1 MEMPAIRRRPL
12 PVEWL
17 LQPGKQR
24 VHVLFLHTARE
35 WSGTARL
42 FARAG
47 RGISERGAKVT
58 LLVTP
63 DSNVH
68 LAVSPRRDPGQA
80 RHTPI
85 PEPFEIIPFATDGL
99 FFSAA
104 RRLKRIFRRW
114 DADAIFVTTDREHL
128 IAATACWMSSNG
140 SVVRWT
146 PAGKKLEMGV
156 SGRWANRLARTSYLF
171 ASEKDRRIAIIPK
184 NAIES
189 SVAEIGV
196 DVATYPAD
204 DGKVEV
210 EPASDQKSASDQRPV
225 NDQKLVND
233 QKPAEELKYI
243 VCVYDPTS
251 RGRAATAI
259 RTMSMLS
266 PRHPNLRLM
275 IVGPGSDD
283 EDLRMQA
290 AALRVLHIV
299 SFLGERDDVVSLMQG
314 AHLGWVVADADTG
327 VYGVLDL
334 MALGIPTVA
343 SEDGVAQRYI
353 ANGISGTLYPPDDS
367 ASTAAAV
374 AGMLNRED
382 ARETMGKAA
391 RTRVAREFPETQMI
405 EGFDRAANNARTK
418 GRSQG

>member
-1 MEMPAIRRRPL
+1 
-12 PVEWL
+12 
-17 LQPGKQR
+17 
-24 VHVLFLHTARE
+24 VHVLFLHSARE

-58 LLVTP
+58 FLVAP

-68 LAVSPRRDPGQA
+68 LTVSPRRDPGQA

-85 PEPFEIIPFATDGL
+85 HEPFEIIPFSTEGL

-104 RRLKRIFRRW
+104 RRLKSIFRRW
-114 DADAIFVTTDREHL
+114 DADAVFVTTDREHL
-128 IAATACWMSSNG
+128 IAATACWMARNG
-140 SVVRWT
+140 SIVRWT
-146 PAGKKLEMGV
+146 PAGKKLEMTL
-156 SGRWANRLARTSYLF
+156 SGRWAARLTRTSYLF
-171 ASEKDRRIAIIPK
+171 ASETDRRVADIPK
-184 NAIES
+184 NAIDS
-189 SVAEIGV
+189 TVAEIGV
-196 DVATYPAD
+196 DVSTYPAN
-204 DGKVEV
+204 GAKPPAAE
-210 EPASDQKSASDQRPV
+210 ELAASDQKQGEP
-225 NDQKLVND
+225 
-233 QKPAEELKYI
+233 LKYI

-290 AALRVLHIV
+290 AALRVLHLV
-299 SFLGERDDVVSLMQG
+299 SFLGERDDVISLMQD
-314 AHLGWVVADADTG
+314 AHLGWVVADADTAA
-327 VYGVLDL
+327 YGILDL

-343 SEDGVAQRYI
+343 SDDGVAQRYI
-353 ANGISGTLYPPDDS
+353 ANGISGALYPPDDS
-367 ASTAAAV
+367 ASTAATV
-374 AGMLNRED
+374 AGMLTSED

-391 RTRVAREFPETQMI
+391 RTRVAREFPESEMI

-418 GRSQG
+418 GRHQG

>member
-1 MEMPAIRRRPL
+1 
-12 PVEWL
+12 
-17 LQPGKQR
+17 

-85 PEPFEIIPFATDGL
+85 PEPFEIIPFATDGM

-128 IAATACWMSSNG
+128 IAATACWMSRNG

-146 PAGKKLEMGV
+146 PAGKKLEMGM
-156 SGRWANRLARTSYLF
+156 SGRWAHMLARTSYLF

-196 DVATYPAD
+196 DVSTYPAS
-204 DGKVEV
+204 DGKADAELAGDQKSATDQKSAGDQKPGGDQK
-210 EPASDQKSASDQRPV
+210 PASDQK
-225 NDQKLVND
+225 
-233 QKPAEELKYI
+233 PAEPLKYI

-290 AALRVLHIV
+290 AALRVLHLV

-353 ANGISGTLYPPDDS
+353 ANGISGTLYPADDS

-391 RTRVAREFPETQMI
+391 RTRVAREFPETQTI

>member
-1 MEMPAIRRRPL
+1 M
-12 PVEWL
+12 
-17 LQPGKQR
+17 
-24 VHVLFLHTARE
+24 HVLFLHTARE

-42 FARAG
+42 FARAA

-68 LAVSPRRDPGQA
+68 LAVSPRRAPNQP
-80 RHTPI
+80 RNTPI
-85 PEPFEIIPFATDGL
+85 PEPFEIIPFSTEGG

-104 RRLKRIFRRW
+104 RRLKQIFRRW

-128 IAATACWMSSNG
+128 IAGTACWLTKGG

-146 PAGKKLEMGV
+146 PAGKKLEMGF
-156 SGRWANRLARTSYLF
+156 SGTVAAWLTKTAYLF
-171 ASEKDRRIAIIPK
+171 ASETDRRASDIPK

-189 SVAEIGV
+189 GSAEIGV
-196 DVATYPAD
+196 DIANYPAK
-204 DGKVEV
+204 GENT
-210 EPASDQKSASDQRPV
+210 PS
-225 NDQKLVND
+225 
-233 QKPAEELKYI
+233 AEEPTNDKAGEAPVRDSAKGKHGEAFV
-243 VCVYDPTS
+243 VCVYDPTA

-259 RTMSMLS
+259 RTMSMLA

-290 AALRVLHIV
+290 AALRVLHLV
-299 SFLGERDDVVSLMQG
+299 SFLGERDDQVSLMKD
-314 AHLGWVVADADTG
+314 AHLGWVVAEGDTG
-327 VYGVLDL
+327 VYGILDL

-343 SEDGVAQRYI
+343 SEGGISQRYI
-353 ANGISGTLYPPDDS
+353 AHGISGALYPSDDS

-374 AGMLNRED
+374 AGLLQSEESRG
-382 ARETMGKAA
+382 AMGKAA
-391 RTRVAREFPETQMI
+391 RTRVAREFPETATI
-405 EGFDRAANNARTK
+405 EGFDRAANSARTR
-418 GRSQG
+418 GRRPG

>member
-1 MEMPAIRRRPL
+1 M
-12 PVEWL
+12 
-17 LQPGKQR
+17 
-24 VHVLFLHTARE
+24 HVLFLHSARE

-58 LLVTP
+58 FLVAP

-85 PEPFEIIPFATDGL
+85 PEPFEIIPLSTEGL

-104 RRLKRIFRRW
+104 RRLKSIFRRW
-114 DADAIFVTTDREHL
+114 DADAVFVTTDREHL
-128 IAATACWMSSNG
+128 IAATACWMARNG
-140 SVVRWT
+140 SIVRWT
-146 PAGKKLEMGV
+146 PAGKKLEMNL
-156 SGRWANRLARTSYLF
+156 SGRWAARLTRTSYLF
-171 ASEKDRRIAIIPK
+171 ASETDRRVADIPK
-184 NAIES
+184 NAIDS
-189 SVAEIGV
+189 TVAEIGV
-196 DVATYPAD
+196 DVSTYPAN
-204 DGKVEV
+204 GAKPPAAE
-210 EPASDQKSASDQRPV
+210 EPAASDQKQ
-225 NDQKLVND
+225 
-233 QKPAEELKYI
+233 AEPLKYI

-290 AALRVLHIV
+290 AALRVLHLV
-299 SFLGERDDVVSLMQG
+299 SFLGERDDVISLMQD
-314 AHLGWVVADADTG
+314 AHLGWVVADADTAA
-327 VYGVLDL
+327 YGILDL

-343 SEDGVAQRYI
+343 SDDGVAQRYI
-353 ANGISGTLYPPDDS
+353 ANGISGALYPPDDS
-367 ASTAAAV
+367 ASTAATV
-374 AGMLNRED
+374 AGMLTSED

-391 RTRVAREFPETQMI
+391 RTRVAREFPESEMI
-405 EGFDRAANNARTK
+405 EGFDRAANNARSK
-418 GRSQG
+418 GRHQG

>member
-1 MEMPAIRRRPL
+1 L
-12 PVEWL
+12 
-17 LQPGKQR
+17 
-24 VHVLFLHTARE
+24 HVLFLHTARE

-42 FARAG
+42 FARAA

-68 LAVSPRRDPGQA
+68 LAVSPRRDPNQP

-85 PEPFEIIPFATDGL
+85 PEPFEIIPFSTDGWV
-99 FFSAA
+99 FTAA
-104 RRLKRIFRRW
+104 RRLRRIFRRW

-128 IAATACWMSSNG
+128 IAATACWVSGNG

-146 PAGKKLEMGV
+146 PSGRKLEMGI
-156 SGRWANRLARTSYLF
+156 SGRLGSRLARTSFLF
-171 ASEKDRRIAIIPK
+171 ANETDRRAASLPK
-184 NAIES
+184 NALES
-189 SVAEIGV
+189 AIAEIGV
-196 DVATYPAD
+196 DVSNYPMN
-204 DGKVEV
+204 GG
-210 EPASDQKSASDQRPV
+210 
-225 NDQKLVND
+225 
-233 QKPAEELKYI
+233 KPATGEGDTATDQEQQEPLKYV

-259 RTMSMLS
+259 RTISMLA

-290 AALRVLHIV
+290 AELRVLHLV
-299 SFLGERDDVVSLMQG
+299 SFLGERDDAITLMRD
-314 AHLGWVVADADTG
+314 AHLGWVVADGDTG
-327 VYGVLDL
+327 AYGILDL

-343 SEDGVAQRYI
+343 SEGGVAQRYI
-353 ANGISGTLYPPDDS
+353 AHGISGALYPPDDS

-374 AGMLNRED
+374 AGMLKSEESRE
-382 ARETMGKAA
+382 AMGKAA
-391 RTRVAREFPETQMI
+391 RTRVAREFPESQTI
-405 EGFDRAANNARTK
+405 EGFDRAANIART
-418 GRSQG
+418 RSRRPG

>member
-1 MEMPAIRRRPL
+1 M
-12 PVEWL
+12 
-17 LQPGKQR
+17 
-24 VHVLFLHTARE
+24 FLHTARE

-42 FARAG
+42 FARAA

-68 LAVSPRRDPGQA
+68 LAVSPRRAPNQP
-80 RHTPI
+80 RNTPI
-85 PEPFEIIPFATDGL
+85 PEPFEIIPFSTEDWAFT
-99 FFSAA
+99 AA
-104 RRLKRIFRRW
+104 RRLRNIFRRW

-128 IAATACWMSSNG
+128 IACMACWLSRSG

-146 PAGKKLEMGV
+146 PAGK
-156 SGRWANRLARTSYLF
+156 RLDMSFAGTLAAWLTKTAYLF
-171 ASEKDRRIAIIPK
+171 ASETDRRASNIPK

-189 SVAEIGV
+189 GSAELGV
-196 DVATYPAD
+196 DVASYPSNG
-204 DGKVEV
+204 GKAPSAE
-210 EPASDQKSASDQRPV
+210 EDSASD
-225 NDQKLVND
+225 K
-233 QKPAEELKYI
+233 KEAEPLKFI

-259 RTMSMLS
+259 RTMSMLA

-290 AALRVLHIV
+290 AALRVLHLV
-299 SFLGERDDVVSLMQG
+299 SFLGERDDQVSLMKD
-314 AHLGWVVADADTG
+314 AHLGWVVAEADTG
-327 VYGVLDL
+327 AYGILDL

-343 SEDGVAQRYI
+343 SEGGIAQRYI
-353 ANGISGTLYPPDDS
+353 AHGISGALYPPDDS

-374 AGMLNRED
+374 AGMLQSEESRV
-382 ARETMGKAA
+382 AMGKAA
-391 RTRVAREFPETQMI
+391 RTRVAREFPESTTI
-405 EGFDRAANNARTK
+405 EGFDRAANSARTR
-418 GRSQG
+418 GRRQG

>member
-1 MEMPAIRRRPL
+1 MTRRNPL
-12 PVEWL
+12 PTEWL
-17 LQPGKQR
+17 LQQVSKR
-24 VHVLFLHTARE
+24 VHVLFLHSARE

-58 LLVTP
+58 FLVAP

-85 PEPFEIIPFATDGL
+85 PEPFEIIPFSTEGL

-104 RRLKRIFRRW
+104 RRLKSIFRRW
-114 DADAIFVTTDREHL
+114 DADAVFVTTDREHL
-128 IAATACWMSSNG
+128 IAATACWMARNG
-140 SVVRWT
+140 SIVRWT
-146 PAGKKLEMGV
+146 PAGKKLEMTL
-156 SGRWANRLARTSYLF
+156 SGRWAARLARTSYLF
-171 ASEKDRRIAIIPK
+171 ASETDRRVADIPK
-184 NAIES
+184 NAIDS
-189 SVAEIGV
+189 TVAEIGV
-196 DVATYPAD
+196 DVSTYPAN
-204 DGKVEV
+204 GAKPPAAE
-210 EPASDQKSASDQRPV
+210 ELAASDQKQ
-225 NDQKLVND
+225 
-233 QKPAEELKYI
+233 AEPLKYI

-290 AALRVLHIV
+290 AALRVLHLV
-299 SFLGERDDVVSLMQG
+299 SFLGERDDVISLMQD
-314 AHLGWVVADADTG
+314 AHLGWVVADADTAA
-327 VYGVLDL
+327 YGILDL

-343 SEDGVAQRYI
+343 SDDGVAQRYI
-353 ANGISGTLYPPDDS
+353 ANGISGALYPPDDS
-367 ASTAAAV
+367 ASTAATV
-374 AGMLNRED
+374 AGMLTSED
-382 ARETMGKAA
+382 VRETMGKAA
-391 RTRVAREFPETQMI
+391 RTRVAREFPESEMI

-418 GRSQG
+418 GRHQG

>member
-1 MEMPAIRRRPL
+1 MERPAIRRHPL
-12 PVEWL
+12 PAEWL

-196 DVATYPAD
+196 DVATYPTDDSKPTAAD
-204 DGKVEV
+204 AEG
-210 EPASDQKSASDQRPV
+210 SG
-225 NDQKLVND
+225 D

-299 SFLGERDDVVSLMQG
+299 SFLGDRDDVVSLMQD

>member
-1 MEMPAIRRRPL
+1 MEKPVTRRNPF
-12 PVEWL
+12 PTGWL
-17 LQPGKQR
+17 LQQGKQR
-24 VHVLFLHTARE
+24 VHVLFLHSARE

-58 LLVTP
+58 LLVAP

-85 PEPFEIIPFATDGL
+85 PEPFEIIPFSTEGL

-104 RRLKRIFRRW
+104 RRLKSIFRRW
-114 DADAIFVTTDREHL
+114 DADAVFVTTDREHL
-128 IAATACWMSSNG
+128 IAATACWMASNG

-146 PAGKKLEMGV
+146 PAGKKLELTL
-156 SGRWANRLARTSYLF
+156 SGRWASRLARTLYLF
-171 ASEKDRRIAIIPK
+171 ASETDRRAADIPK

-189 SVAEIGV
+189 TVAEIGV
-196 DVATYPAD
+196 DVSTYPAN
-204 DGKVEV
+204 GAKT
-210 EPASDQKSASDQRPV
+210 PAAEQVSAGDQKE
-225 NDQKLVND
+225 
-233 QKPAEELKYI
+233 AEALKYI

-290 AALRVLHIV
+290 AALRVLHLV
-299 SFLGERDDVVSLMQG
+299 SFLGERDDVISLMQD
-314 AHLGWVVADADTG
+314 AHLGWVVADADTAA
-327 VYGVLDL
+327 YGILDL

-343 SEDGVAQRYI
+343 SDDGVAQRYI
-353 ANGISGTLYPPDDS
+353 ANGISGALYPPDDS
-367 ASTAAAV
+367 ASTAATV
-374 AGMLNRED
+374 AGMLTSED

-391 RTRVAREFPETQMI
+391 RTRVAREFPESEMI

-418 GRSQG
+418 GRHQG

>member
-1 MEMPAIRRRPL
+1 MPETRRH
-12 PVEWL
+12 PVPTGWF
-17 LQPGKQR
+17 LQQGKHS

-35 WSGTARL
+35 WNGTARL
-42 FARAG
+42 FARAA

-104 RRLKRIFRRW
+104 RRLKKIFRRW
-114 DADAIFVTTDREHL
+114 DADSIFVTTDREHL
-128 IAATACWMSSNG
+128 IAATACWMSRNG
-140 SVVRWT
+140 TVVRWT
-146 PAGKKLEMGV
+146 PSGKKLEMGL
-156 SGRWANRLARTSYLF
+156 SGRWAARLNPTSYLF
-171 ASEKDRRIAIIPK
+171 ASERDQRIANVPK
-184 NAIES
+184 SAIDS
-189 SVAEIGV
+189 SVAELGV
-196 DVATYPAD
+196 DVSTYPANGD
-204 DGKVEV
+204 NPPGATAGPVE
-210 EPASDQKSASDQRPV
+210 SDPKA
-225 NDQKLVND
+225 
-233 QKPAEELKYI
+233 AELKYI

-266 PRHPNLRLM
+266 PRHPNLRLI
-275 IVGPGSDD
+275 IVGSGSDD

-290 AALRVLHIV
+290 AALRVLHLV
-299 SFLGERDDVVSLMQG
+299 SFLGERDDVLNLMQD

-327 VYGVLDL
+327 AYGILDL
-334 MALGIPTVA
+334 MALGVPTVA
-343 SEDGVAQRYI
+343 SEEGVAQRYI
-353 ANGISGTLYPPDDS
+353 ANGISGALYPPDDS

-374 AGMLNRED
+374 AGMLTRED

-391 RTRVAREFPETQMI
+391 RTRVAREFPETAMI
-405 EGFDRAANNARTK
+405 EGFDRAANTARTR
-418 GRSQG
+418 GRRQG

>member
-1 MEMPAIRRRPL
+1 M
-12 PVEWL
+12 
-17 LQPGKQR
+17 
-24 VHVLFLHTARE
+24 HVLFLHSARE

-42 FARAG
+42 FARAA

-68 LAVSPRRDPGQA
+68 LAVSPRRDPGQP

-85 PEPFEIIPFATDGL
+85 PEPFEIIPFSTEGL
-99 FFSAA
+99 FFAAA
-104 RRLKRIFRRW
+104 RRLRKIFRRW

-128 IAATACWMSSNG
+128 IAATACWMSGNG

-146 PAGKKLEMGV
+146 PAGQVLEMGIM
-156 SGRWANRLARTSYLF
+156 GRWASRLAKTAYLF
-171 ASEKDRRIAIIPK
+171 ASETDRSAANVPK
-184 NAIES
+184 NAIDS

-196 DVATYPAD
+196 DVSTYPT
-204 DGKVEV
+204 DGSRAPTAEGDS
-210 EPASDQKSASDQRPV
+210 ASDQKQTEP
-225 NDQKLVND
+225 
-233 QKPAEELKYI
+233 LKYI

-259 RTMSMLS
+259 RTVSMLS
-266 PRHPNLRLM
+266 PRHPNLRLI

-290 AALRVLHIV
+290 AALRVLHLV
-299 SFLGERDDVVSLMQG
+299 SFLGERDDVINLMRD

-327 VYGVLDL
+327 AYGILDL

-353 ANGISGTLYPPDDS
+353 ANGISGALYPPDDS
-367 ASTAAAV
+367 ASTAATV
-374 AGMLNRED
+374 AGMLLSED
-382 ARETMGKAA
+382 DRETMGKAA
-391 RTRVAREFPETQMI
+391 RTRVAREFPETEMI
-405 EGFDRAANNARTK
+405 EGFDRAANNARMR
-418 GRSQG
+418 GRR

>member
-1 MEMPAIRRRPL
+1 MERVRGRGKLKTRPRHPHPA
-12 PVEWL
+12 VWL
-17 LQPGKQR
+17 LQRGSR
-24 VHVLFLHTARE
+24 LHVLFLHSGRE

-42 FARAG
+42 FARAA
-47 RGISERGAKVT
+47 RGISERGPKVT
-58 LLVTP
+58 LLVAP

-68 LAVSPRRDPGQA
+68 LAVSPRRDPGQP

-85 PEPFEIIPFATDGL
+85 PEPFEIIPFSTEGWFL
-99 FFSAA
+99 VAA
-104 RRLKRIFRRW
+104 RRLRKIFRRW
-114 DADAIFVTTDREHL
+114 DADVVFVSTDHEHL
-128 IAATACWMSSNG
+128 IAATACWLSRNG

-146 PAGKKLEMGV
+146 PAGQKLDMGM
-156 SGRWANRLARTSYLF
+156 SGHWASRLARTSYLF
-171 ASEKDRRIAIIPK
+171 ASETDRRAAIVPK

-196 DVATYPAD
+196 DVTSYPANGAKSPTAEAD
-204 DGKVEV
+204 
-210 EPASDQKSASDQRPV
+210 SASDQHQTEP
-225 NDQKLVND
+225 
-233 QKPAEELKYI
+233 LKYI

-266 PRHPNLRLM
+266 PRHPNLRLI

-290 AALRVLHIV
+290 AALRVLHLV
-299 SFLGERDDVVSLMQG
+299 SFLGDRDDAISLMRD

-327 VYGVLDL
+327 AYGILDM

-353 ANGISGTLYPPDDS
+353 ANGISGALYPPDDS

-418 GRSQG
+418 GRRQG